1 MFIQQLIN
9 GLAIAS
15 VYALMTVGYSL
26 IYSLMSFTN
35 FAHGVVVT
43 ISAYIGFFVLTF
55 LTPSIPVGILVSLL
69 GGLVVSV
76 LIELLT
82 YRPLL
87 LRNARRLYLCI
98 AGLGLSIMVENLI
111 IVALSSRFK
120 SYPPEVLSLGSV
132 SLGSANVGIID
143 LLILGVSLVT
153 LLVLELYIRK
163 SRDGLAIRGA
173 AFSLDHASIMG
184 INTDGL
190 MIKVFAIAG
199 ALAGIA
205 GFFCGIKYT
214 AYPKLGGSLTN
225 KSFISAV
232 LGGLGSLP
240 GAILGSFIL
249 GILEVLV
256 AGYISS
262 TLRDVFSFSLLVF
275 ILLVKPTGLLGKS
288 SEDKA

>member
-9 GLAIAS
+9 GLAIGS

>member
-9 GLAIAS
+9 GLAIGS

-43 ISAYIGFFVLTF
+43 VSAYIGFFVLTF

-76 LIELLT
+76 AIELLT

-87 LRNARRLYLCI
+87 LRSARRLYLCI
-98 AGLGLSIMVENLI
+98 AGLGLSIMAENLI
-111 IVALSSRFK
+111 IVALSGRFK
-120 SYPPEVLSLGSV
+120 SYPPQVLNLGSV
-132 SLGSANVGIID
+132 SLGSASVGIID

-153 LLVLELYIRK
+153 LLALELYIRK

-173 AFSLDHASIMG
+173 AFSLDYASIMG

-214 AYPKLGGSLTN
+214 AYPRLGGSLTN

-249 GILEVLV
+249 GILEVMV
-256 AGYISS
+256 AGYVSS

>member
-1 MFIQQLIN
+1 MFVQQFIN
-9 GLAIAS
+9 GLAIGS

-43 ISAYIGFFVLTF
+43 VSAYIGFFVLTF
-55 LTPSIPVGILVSLL
+55 LAPSIPLGILISMV
-69 GGLVVSV
+69 GGIVVSV
-76 LIELLT
+76 VIELVT

-98 AGLGLSIMVENLI
+98 AGLGLSIMAENLI
-111 IVALSSRFK
+111 IVALSGRFK
-120 SYPPEVLSLGSV
+120 SYPSQVLSLGSV
-132 SLGSANVGIID
+132 QLGSASIGIID
-143 LLILGVSLVT
+143 LVILGVSLVA
-153 LLVLELYIRK
+153 LIALELYIRH

-214 AYPKLGGSLTN
+214 AYPKLGSSLTN
-225 KSFISAV
+225 KAFISAV

-240 GAILGSFIL
+240 GAIVGSFLL
-249 GILEVLV
+249 GILEVMV
-256 AGYISS
+256 SGYISS
-262 TLRDVFSFSLLVF
+262 TLRDVFSFSLLVL
-275 ILLVKPTGLLGKS
+275 ILLVKPTGLMGKS

>member
-9 GLAIAS
+9 GLAIGS

-43 ISAYIGFFVLTF
+43 VSAYIGFFVLTF
-55 LTPSIPVGILVSLL
+55 FTPSIPLGILVSLL

-76 LIELLT
+76 LIELVT

-111 IVALSSRFK
+111 IVTLSGRFK
-120 SYPPEVLSLGSV
+120 SYPPEVLNLGSV
-132 SLGSANVGIID
+132 PLGSANVGIID

-153 LLVLELYIRK
+153 LLALELYISK

-184 INTDGL
+184 VNTDGL

-249 GILEVLV
+249 GILEVMV

>member
-9 GLAIAS
+9 GLAIGS

-69 GGLVVSV
+69 GGLVGSV

>member
-9 GLAIAS
+9 GLAIGS

-43 ISAYIGFFVLTF
+43 VCAYIGFFAMTF
-55 LTPSIPVGILVSLL
+55 IAPSIPLGLL
-69 GGLVVSV
+69 ICLIGGATVSV
-76 LIELLT
+76 LIELTT

-98 AGLGLSIMVENLI
+98 AGLGLSIMAENLI
-111 IVALSSRFK
+111 IVALSGRFK
-120 SYPPEVLSLGSV
+120 SYPPEVLSLGNV
-132 SLGSANVGIID
+132 QLGNANIGIID
-143 LLILGVSLVT
+143 LVILGVSLIG
-153 LLVLELYIRK
+153 LIALELYIRY

-184 INTDGL
+184 VNTDGL

-225 KSFISAV
+225 KAFISAV

-240 GAILGSFIL
+240 GAIVGSFIL
-249 GILEVLV
+249 GVLEVIV

-262 TLRDVFSFSLLVF
+262 TLRDVFSFSLLVL
-275 ILLVKPTGLLGKS
+275 ILLVKPTGLMGKS

>member
-9 GLAIAS
+9 GLAIGS

-55 LTPSIPVGILVSLL
+55 FTPSIPLGILVSLL

-76 LIELLT
+76 VIELIT

-111 IVALSSRFK
+111 IVALSGRFK
-120 SYPPEVLSLGSV
+120 SYPPEVLNLGSV
-132 SLGSANVGIID
+132 SLGKANVGIID
-143 LLILGVSLVT
+143 LLILGVSLVA
-153 LLVLELYIRK
+153 LLALELYIRK
-163 SRDGLAIRGA
+163 SREGLAIRGA
-173 AFSLDHASIMG
+173 AFSLDYASIMG

-249 GILEVLV
+249 GILEVMV
-256 AGYISS
+256 AGYVSS